1 MKHRFTLL
9 AAVAMLFCG
18 LTLFAQDRT
27 IIGKITADD
36 GSVLPGVNITLRG
49 SNRGANSTAEGTY
62 QISAPSNAVLVFS
75 FIGFKSQ
82 EITVG
87 NQSVINVKMVADAS

>member
-27 IIGKITADD
+27 ITGKVTADD
-36 GSVLPGVNITLRG
+36 LSLIH
-49 SNRGANSTAEGTY
+49 
-62 QISAPSNAVLVFS
+62 I
-75 FIGFKSQ
+75 
-82 EITVG
+82 
-87 NQSVINVKMVADAS
+87 